1 MVCRHDVKFFDE
13 DELSLEDNKQI
24 VDDFKQG
31 VLNICK
37 ESMEKF
43 FRDKNLH
50 TGGKIPNSLLSN
62 KRRISMVLNYTK
74 EDGIAHAFAAIEKF
88 NPEWTYSEKGQIS
101 KDTIVVIDILSELS
115 SSRIPE
121 QFAGGMLCLYL
132 ELIEGIIF

>member
-1 MVCRHDVKFFDE
+1 VVLRHDVKFFDE
-13 DELSLEDNKQI
+13 DELSSEDNKQI

-31 VLNICK
+31 VLNLCQ
-37 ESMEKF
+37 ENMGKF

-74 EDGIAHAFAAIEKF
+74 NDGITHAFSAIEKF
-88 NPEWTYSEKGQIS
+88 NPNWTYSEKGEIS
-101 KDTIVVIDILSELS
+101 KDTILIVEILNELS
-115 SSRIPE
+115 SSGVPE